1 MAKRII
7 LIHGRS
13 TKPCKST
20 HEKLVKTALLQG
32 LNRVNE
38 DAAKKVSKREV
49 KLDIVY
55 YGDINNRILAGQF
68 ERYEQSLSAT
78 DPAFDNVRCLPDD
91 GLFEAVERLA
101 TYRTFDRRAYRKVL
115 RDYEDSRFLDSA
127 ARAVSTI
134 AAITTATLLNE
145 VAIKR
150 ATADMGAYLMQR
162 SVGSEVR
169 ERLQSPLKR
178 ALKNN
183 DDICLVAH
191 SMGCMVSYDVLWKFS
206 RMSEYRDV
214 RENGN
219 RVARWVTLGC
229 PLGEAGVKANLY
241 DSNEREQQDG
251 TDKHPK
257 GIIDQ
262 WENFAAFDDFI
273 SHDPTMK
280 DDFRAMLKYDHLNS
294 IKDHEKIYNCWV
306 HDGKSNPHKFF
317 GYLANQKV
325 AKVVAD
331 WIG

>member
-280 DDFRAMLKYDHLNS
+280 DDFRA
-294 IKDHEKIYNCWV
+294 
-306 HDGKSNPHKFF
+306 
-317 GYLANQKV
+317 
-325 AKVVAD
+325 
-331 WIG
+331 